1 MQLAIDLAMVKIVV
15 VDELSIELPLLLEQC
30 GRWLGTVSC
39 CDAER
44 GWRAQIARAFGVP
57 PELVSDWFAKRK
69 TPTWKQELRIQLFV
83 ESELRGKG
91 Q

>member
-1 MQLAIDLAMVKIVV
+1 MFKAEANGDNSVTLI
-15 VDELSIELPLLLEQC
+15 S
-30 GRWLGTVSC
+30 TN

-83 ESELRGKG
+83 ERELRGKG

>member
-1 MQLAIDLAMVKIVV
+1 MGRADPEPQQERPFTREEK
-15 VDELSIELPLLLEQC
+15 VDNFVTLIS
-30 GRWLGTVSC
+30 TN

-57 PELVSDWFAKRK
+57 PKLVSDWFAKRK
-69 TPTWKQELRIQLFV
+69 TPTRKQELPIQLFV
-83 ESELRGKG
+83 ERELHGKG